1 MIQPPTTEKE
11 LKEVESLEIDR
22 GRRGQRLIA
31 DPLLVEAVE
40 TLRERWE
47 AAWRGSK
54 LTEVE
59 AREEIY
65 RCLAALDEVWL
76 QLQSVITSGKMAE
89 TAQSQ
94 RQGEAKGNGRT
105 GRDAA

>member
-1 MIQPPTTEKE
+1 VIQPPTTEKE

-47 AAWRGSK
+47 
-54 LTEVE
+54 
-59 AREEIY
+59 EEIY